1 MPQPYELSF
10 KIPLSYIWLFFKIIC
25 LSNHFSPIFRLSFH
39 VKKAQVLYICC
50 SKTLCAMCSVLK
62 FQSYVFVVLN
72 HSDNMSSDS
81 YSNLWFLSNLMI
93 INIYFLL
100 HIWFSC
106 KLLIYKIAN
115 GKIALNKNDF
125 FFTIVM
131 FHFKY
136 WIVILLYQ
144 RNFSL
149 DRILQ

>member
-1 MPQPYELSF
+1 MKIKYVTKNRYLLS
-10 KIPLSYIWLFFKIIC
+10 W
-25 LSNHFSPIFRLSFH
+25 LSFH

-106 KLLIYKIAN
+106 KLLIWTISRTRSIPPIKEAEAHSYYTSTGLRIPQGN
-115 GKIALNKNDF
+115 CVSMLLFAL
-125 FFTIVM
+125 
-131 FHFKY
+131 
-136 WIVILLYQ
+136 ILL
-144 RNFSL
+144 
-149 DRILQ
+149 